1 MDQTMNSTAGFNV
14 IPIGHVS
21 SPFTSV
27 EGMPIQTVSSQEAEG
42 IVRVLPEFEAGLQ
55 DIEAF
60 EYLILVTHL
69 HEAVGQTL
77 VSTPF
82 LDDKTHGVFATRHPD
97 RPNRIGLSIVKLIR
111 RDGPALHFSGND
123 MLNGTPV
130 IDIKPYVPAFDV
142 RDTARIGWYSQ
153 RINRLAQTTSSRKNP
168 KNLK

>member
-1 MDQTMNSTAGFNV
+1 MNSTAGFNV

-82 LDDKTHGVFATRHPD
+82 LDDKTHGVFAT
-97 RPNRIGLSIVKLIR
+97 GLSIVKLIR